1 MTRSDA
7 GNIRFKSTLTVPHS
21 EMTLLSTSIPC
32 LRFSLSLTAEQNNPP
47 DGDVQ
52 GKPGP
57 GLSRWLPQ
65 RAQAAS
71 ESPDHWFVCLGSKQ
85 NNITIENT
93 NTGMSTRFLSNRCI
107 YQAPILYKHFSEYL
121 QGGKEIQKDEE
132 IQ

>member
-1 MTRSDA
+1 MTRLDA
-7 GNIRFKSTLTVPHS
+7 GNTRFKSTLKVPHA
-21 EMTLLSTSIPC
+21 EVTLLSPSIPC
-32 LRFSLSLTAEQNNPP
+32 LHVSLSLTAEQNHLP

-57 GLSRWLPQ
+57 GLLRSLLQ

-85 NNITIENT
+85 NDITIENT

-107 YQAPILYKHFSEYL
+107 YQAPVLYKHFSKYL
-121 QGGKEIQKDEE
+121 
-132 IQ
+132 